1 MAAKTETPLQLT
13 AIAAFE
19 SVSPVL
25 LGYIFDVPVDLAR
38 SAAAY
43 RHDQDIPELGE
54 LAFEV
59 LARTQ
64 PAPKQSWIKRLL
76 GV

>member
-13 AIAAFE
+13 AIAAFD

-43 RHDQDIPELGE
+43 RHDQDIPELLE
-54 LAFEV
+54 MAFEV

-64 PAPKQSWIKRLL
+64 PVPRQSWFKRML